1 MTLLFL
7 IVSFA
12 ASIIGSICG
21 IGGGVLM
28 KPLLDS
34 FQVMSVASISFL
46 SGCTVLT
53 MSVIS
58 VVKNKRN
65 GQIRMDYRIS
75 TPLALG
81 AAAGGVC
88 GKYMFQWISR
98 QAAENVVGCVQAVC
112 LMIVTAAALLYT
124 VNRKKIR
131 TLHMTNA
138 ALCAAI
144 GLLLGIMSSFLGIG
158 GGPINLV
165 VLYYF
170 FSMET
175 KTAAVNS
182 LYIIMFSQA
191 ASLLN
196 TLCTG
201 TVPEFAVLS
210 LGVMVLGGI
219 LGGML
224 GSRINKTIRGRTVE
238 KLFILIMLVIVGINI
253 YNIIQFL

>member
-7 IVSFA
+7 VVSFA

-65 GQIRMDYRIS
+65 GRIRMDYRIS
-75 TPLALG
+75 TPLAIG

-112 LMIVTAAALLYT
+112 LMLVTAAALL
-124 VNRKKIR
+124 
-131 TLHMTNA
+131 
-138 ALCAAI
+138 
-144 GLLLGIMSSFLGIG
+144 
-158 GGPINLV
+158 
-165 VLYYF
+165 
-170 FSMET
+170 
-175 KTAAVNS
+175 
-182 LYIIMFSQA
+182 
-191 ASLLN
+191 
-196 TLCTG
+196 
-201 TVPEFAVLS
+201 
-210 LGVMVLGGI
+210 
-219 LGGML
+219 
-224 GSRINKTIRGRTVE
+224 
-238 KLFILIMLVIVGINI
+238 
-253 YNIIQFL
+253 

>member
-1 MTLLFL
+1 MLFL
-7 IVSFA
+7 AVSFA

-58 VVKNKRN
+58 VLKNKRS

-75 TPLALG
+75 TPLAIG

-98 QAAENVVGCVQAVC
+98 QAAENVVGCVQAAC
-112 LMIVTAAALLYT
+112 LMFVTAAALVYT

-138 ALCAAI
+138 ALCVTV

-165 VLYYF
+165 VLSYF

-175 KTAAVNS
+175 KTAAANS

-191 ASLLN
+191 ASLMN

-201 TVPEFAVLS
+201 TVPEFAIGS
-210 LGVMVLGGI
+210 LGVMVLGGV

-224 GSRINKTIRGRTVE
+224 GSRINKTIRDRTVE
-238 KLFILIMLVIVGINI
+238 KLFIMIMLVIIGINI